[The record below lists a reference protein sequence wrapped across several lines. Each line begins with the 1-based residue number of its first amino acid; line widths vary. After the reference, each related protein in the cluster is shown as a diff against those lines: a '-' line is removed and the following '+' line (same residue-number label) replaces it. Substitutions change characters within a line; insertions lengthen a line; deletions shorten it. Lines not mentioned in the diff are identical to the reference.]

1 MRNFLSRAEADEI
14 CDGLMERYHAEKGV
28 SCVDID
34 GFVKLY
40 YKADDI
46 IKGNINQYKDAYGM
60 YKIGD
65 KTYKNLETCD
75 ATGYH
80 YTTAANE
87 IVEIGSCEDSFE
99 AVNNLIDQYAVK
111 NGTKDLY
118 YSYNGHFY
126 NNLSYSSRYD
136 STAKQYRYIVYASV
150 LSEISFDKSYVK
162 ISWNRI
168 TNDTETLTNKAGDLM
183 KVGYEVICNDNDNV
197 YDMSGLYLDASD
209 GTLHRM
215 TTSNQERLPY
225 VVLNAGEQVNVKVRA
240 VYYHEVTDIRQ
251 DEYQNWSDKSKYVIE
266 SKQTKYVADM
276 YGEWSDV

>member
-1 MRNFLSRAEADEI
+1 M
-14 CDGLMERYHAEKGV
+14 
-28 SCVDID
+28 
-34 GFVKLY
+34 
-40 YKADDI
+40 
-46 IKGNINQYKDAYGM
+46 
-60 YKIGD
+60 
-65 KTYKNLETCD
+65 
-75 ATGYH
+75 
-80 YTTAANE
+80 
-87 IVEIGSCEDSFE
+87 
-99 AVNNLIDQYAVK
+99 
-111 NGTKDLY
+111 
-118 YSYNGHFY
+118 
-126 NNLSYSSRYD
+126 
-136 STAKQYRYIVYASV
+136 
-150 LSEISFDKSYVK
+150 SEISFDKSYVK

-276 YGEWSDV
+276 YGEWSDVYTYKMILCRHYHR

>member
-1 MRNFLSRAEADEI
+1 MEEEEHAAIDKPSKVINVKGTIDGNIVTTASGQQLRYVYANRSKDYVIAAGTTDERDSNYYISKRSNFWDKTV
-14 CDGLMERYHAEKGV
+14 GLYKYGDNYYGQ
-28 SCVDID
+28 CTDTDID

-111 NGTKDLY
+111 MAQKIFIIVIMDIFIITYPIHQDTIPQQSNIDI
-118 YSYNGHFY
+118 SYMQAY
-126 NNLSYSSRYD
+126 
-136 STAKQYRYIVYASV
+136 
-150 LSEISFDKSYVK
+150 
-162 ISWNRI
+162 
-168 TNDTETLTNKAGDLM
+168 
-183 KVGYEVICNDNDNV
+183 
-197 YDMSGLYLDASD
+197 
-209 GTLHRM
+209 
-215 TTSNQERLPY
+215 
-225 VVLNAGEQVNVKVRA
+225 
-240 VYYHEVTDIRQ
+240 
-251 DEYQNWSDKSKYVIE
+251 
-266 SKQTKYVADM
+266 
-276 YGEWSDV
+276 